1 MTQPTSPN
9 PQDRIA
15 EIVLKVIAAGGLTAG
30 GAGAFWQVLK
40 DDGSIPKAI
49 VSGVVGLGI
58 AYGAKLL
65 MPIHRGNEERLGKA
79 GESVNQ
85 AIDRTTAQV
94 ITRASGFEDWYLQC
108 QAWDCQSYRPE
119 GMPQYGSISEGR
131 ERAIYTP
138 ELEEVFVPLALD
150 LSGTLPGYQSAPR
163 PIELDLQDPERLAN
177 LNIWHFLK
185 QAETTRPYRQLV
197 ILAWGGYGKTTL
209 LKHIAYIYGT
219 KQHSRYGVKRRIPVL
234 LTLRK
239 KEYRTLLTQENA
251 PDLPTLITQHHI
263 PGLPKEGQ
271 DRTVPENWATGLLR
285 RGEAVI
291 MLDGFDEV
299 AQDQRP
305 AVADWINRQMRLY
318 GNSIFIVTSRPKA
331 YRNQDTAHRLE
342 LSTPLWV
349 RNFDDTQ
356 RRDFVTRWYQCQ
368 ERYAAGGRN
377 TPDVVQL
384 ANQNAQDLLQ
394 QIEARQELKD
404 LAKNPLLLNM
414 IVTFHRRYPGAKLPQ
429 RRVELYQEICQL
441 QLKDRPRARQL
452 DTLLTECN
460 AQIILQMVALHMMRR
475 RMERMPHEDLLC
487 FVVRCLDQQ
496 EESLN
501 AEDFIEQVT
510 QISELLVQQEDE
522 YEFAH
527 LSFQEYLA
535 AAEIARTEREN
546 LLYEHFGDD
555 WWKPTILLYAAQVKP
570 AHLLRQMLAQGATD
584 LAYTCWQ
591 DTTKRLD
598 PTLEEDLKALQPTVT
613 TSRYQPLEDFLKN
626 GQWREAD
633 KETYRLMITA
643 VGKEEGEFFSREE
656 LLNFPCDELK
666 AIDGLWVKYSQGKF
680 GFSVQKQIYVECGNP
695 LDGEYHEKTWKL
707 FAERVGWR
715 KDGSYLNYSDL
726 KANPSFSPAGE
737 FPIGRT
743 WLLWLLEVSLLSHRD
758 L

>member
-15 EIVLKVIAAGGLTAG
+15 EIVLKVIAAGGLATG

-40 DDGSIPKAI
+40 DGGSIPKALASFVI
-49 VSGVVGLGI
+49 GVGI
-58 AYGAKLL
+58 AYGTTLL
-65 MPIHRGNEERLGKA
+65 KPIDSGNRRRLERA
-79 GESVNQ
+79 GQTIDNTL
-85 AIDRTTAQV
+85 DRTTEQV
-94 ITRASGFEDWYLQC
+94 TTLVTRFEDWYLQC
-108 QAWDCQSYRPE
+108 QAWDCQSYR
-119 GMPQYGSISEGR
+119 SEGVAQW
-131 ERAIYTP
+131 EGIFAP
-138 ELEEVFVPLALD
+138 LLEEVFVPLALD
-150 LSGTLPGYQSAPR
+150 LSGTLPGYQAASR
-163 PIELDLQDPERLAN
+163 PMELDLQDPERLAN

-239 KEYRTLLTQENA
+239 KEYRTLLAQEDA
-251 PDLPTLITQHHI
+251 PDLPILITQHHI

-271 DRTVPENWATGLLR
+271 DRTVPENWATDLLR

-305 AVADWINRQMRLY
+305 AVADWINRQIRLY

-331 YRNQDTAHRLE
+331 YRNQDAAHRLE

-384 ANQNAQDLLQ
+384 ANQNAQDLLE

-475 RMERMPHEDLLC
+475 RMERIPHEDLLY

-535 AAEIARTEREN
+535 AAEIARTERED

-570 AHLLRQMLAQGATD
+570 ARLLRQMLAQGATD
-584 LAYTCWQ
+584 LAYACWQ

-598 PTLEEDLKALQPTVT
+598 PTLEDDLKALQPTVT
-613 TSRYQPLEDFLKN
+613 TSRYQQLEDLLTN

-633 KETYRLMITA
+633 QETYRLMITA
-643 VGKEEGEFFSREE
+643 VGKEEGEFFDQEE

-680 GFSVQKQIYVECGNP
+680 GFSVQKKNYVECGNP
-695 LDGEYHEKTWKL
+695 LDGEYHEKTWEL
-707 FAERVGWR
+707 FADRVGWR
-715 KDGSYLNYSDL
+715 KDGNYLNYKDL
-726 KANPSFSPAGE
+726 KANPSFSPTGE
-737 FPIGRT
+737 FPSCVGFLVGGV
-743 WLLWLLEVSLLSHRD
+743 WVSSLAQRLVNCSR
-758 L
+758 

>member
-1 MTQPTSPN
+1 MTQPPDPT

-15 EIVLKVIAAGGLTAG
+15 EIVLKVIAAGGLTVG
-30 GAGAFWQVLK
+30 GAGAFWQILK
-40 DDGSIPKAI
+40 TDGSIPKAI
-49 VSGVVGLGI
+49 ASGVIGLGI

-85 AIDRTTAQV
+85 AIDRTTEQV
-94 ITRASGFEDWYLQC
+94 ITRATGFEDWYLQC

-119 GMPQYGSISEGR
+119 GVAQREGIF
-131 ERAIYTP
+131 AP
-138 ELEEVFVPLALD
+138 LLEEVFVPLALD
-150 LSGTLPGYQSAPR
+150 LSGTLPGYKSVPR
-163 PIELDLQDPERLAN
+163 DLDIQDLERLN
-177 LNIWHFLK
+177 NRNIWDFLK

-271 DRTVPENWATGLLR
+271 DRTVPENWATDMLR

-299 AQDQRP
+299 AKDQRP

-331 YRNQDTAHRLE
+331 YRNQDAAHRLE

-349 RNFDDTQ
+349 RNFDDIQ

-368 ERYAAGGRN
+368 ERYAEGGRT

-384 ANQNAQDLLQ
+384 ANQNAQDLLE
-394 QIEARQELKD
+394 QIESRQELKD

-452 DTLLTECN
+452 DTLLTQCD
-460 AQIILQMVALHMMRR
+460 AQAILQRVALYM
-475 RMERMPHEDLLC
+475 MERRIERIPHEDLLSC
-487 FVVRCLDQQ
+487 VAYGLDQEEESPAESL

-501 AEDFIEQVT
+501 AEEFIEQVT

-535 AAEIARTEREN
+535 AAEIARTKREN
-546 LLYEHFGDD
+546 LLYDRFADD

-570 AHLLRQMLAQGATD
+570 AQLLRQMLSQGFTD

-591 DTTKRLD
+591 STTKRLD
-598 PTLEEDLKALQPTVT
+598 SALEGDLKVLQQTIT
-613 TSRYQPLEDFLKN
+613 TSRYQQLEELLKAV
-626 GQWREAD
+626 QWREAD
-633 KETYRLMITA
+633 QETYRLMITT
-643 VGKEEGEFFSREE
+643 VGKEEGQWFDRKDLEE
-656 LLNFPCDELK
+656 FPCEDLR
-666 AIDGLWVKYSQGKF
+666 ILDQLWVKHSNGKF
-680 GFSVQKQIYVECGNP
+680 GFSVQKKIWQECGGP
-695 LDGEYHEKTWKL
+695 MTYGREWDDFCLKL
-707 FAERVGWR
+707 GWQ
-715 KDGSYLNYSDL
+715 DPTFSGS
-726 KANPSFSPAGE
+726 P
-737 FPIGRT
+737 
-743 WLLWLLEVSLLSHRD
+743 
-758 L
+758 